1 MFQVAKF
8 YETGSSELAVRR
20 LPALSVTM
28 VLEICGGIVIK
39 QFAEVRLIKNSNLSH
54 CIIDSFCGYQNEQS

>member
-39 QFAEVRLIKNSNLSH
+39 QFAEVGLI
-54 CIIDSFCGYQNEQS
+54 